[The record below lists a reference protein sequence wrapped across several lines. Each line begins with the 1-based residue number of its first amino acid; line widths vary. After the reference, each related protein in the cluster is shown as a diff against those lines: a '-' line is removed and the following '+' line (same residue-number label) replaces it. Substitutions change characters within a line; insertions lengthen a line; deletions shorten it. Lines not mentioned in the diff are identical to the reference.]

1 LLHATCCTARVH
13 GAQRTGARRG
23 EGTGVVAV
31 TGIGVARVV
40 AAVRALIL
48 VVLKELQSKCMHD
61 RAYK

>member
-1 LLHATCCTARVH
+1 
-13 GAQRTGARRG
+13 
-23 EGTGVVAV
+23 
-31 TGIGVARVV
+31 VARVV